1 MFPLGSSS
9 ISILKVPGVLTYV
22 CIAHSLLAVKKR
34 SVNSAYGA
42 EPGAEYP
49 TAVGLGPGAATARL
63 ERRLHLDAVDRAD
76 LTVRAYL
83 CGVGRV
89 DLGAELELD
98 RGAAA
103 P

>member
-1 MFPLGSSS
+1 MRAEHAAA
-9 ISILKVPGVLTYV
+9 VGVDVAEVALEPR
-22 CIAHSLLAVKKR
+22 ARRAGR
-34 SVNSAYGA
+34 SADDALGA

-76 LTVRAYL
+76 LAVRAYL